1 MNIPLCVW
9 RVGCWGSEEDSRARL
24 GYTVISKPFWVTE
37 RSETDSDNN
46 KNNATMGKHYGN
58 SLES

>member
-9 RVGCWGSEEDSRARL
+9 RVGCWGAEEDSRASL

-46 KNNATMGKHYGN
+46 KNNATMRKHYGN